1 MAPTF
6 DVGQVVVDQPLDDT
20 LGMVW
25 QVRLDGDIVD
35 TRLISVA
42 GAAVLVCPV
51 RGIVALGADP
61 PDFRGA
67 EDRPVLEYAGPSYP
81 GQLLATD
88 ESGTVYRITPGQA
101 PVRAWQPDRQDS
113 DWWVAFDG
121 WTGLPGGRLLASV
134 VEDTWSS
141 TRLIE
146 EAGRKVLWRTD
157 QALAPELP
165 LGDRLIAGAGGD
177 LVSLDTQTG
186 KELWRRPRVLSV
198 LDMVGVVG
206 DLVWITDS
214 MKNQLN
220 AFQLDSG
227 RPAAT
232 VELPRESRMTGV
244 LDQAGRW
251 LVGDEHGWLVVDL
264 TRARLTA
271 DVRFEHAGA
280 GIGRVYAK
288 RTLRSADGRLVLA
301 DDRGQIFVAHPGQP
315 DALRHV
321 ATFPGVKDIG
331 IAAGRLIVL
340 SRDGVLTALGAPA
353 TS

>member
-6 DVGQVVVDQPLDDT
+6 DVGQVAVDQPLDDT
-20 LGMVW
+20 LDTVW

-42 GAAVLVCPV
+42 GAAVLVSPV

-61 PDFRGA
+61 PDLPVA
-67 EDRPVLEYAGPSYP
+67 EGGPVLEYAGPSYP
-81 GQLLATD
+81 GQLLGMDA
-88 ESGTVYRITPGQA
+88 SGAVYRITPGRP
-101 PVRAWQPDRQDS
+101 PVRVWQPDRRDS

-146 EAGRKVLWRTD
+146 EAGRKVVWRTD
-157 QALAPELP
+157 RALAPELP

-177 LVSLDTQTG
+177 LVSLDAHTG
-186 KELWRRPRVLSV
+186 EEVWRRPRVLSA
-198 LDMVGVVG
+198 LGMVGVVG
-206 DLVWITDS
+206 GLVWITDS
-214 MKNQLN
+214 LKNELA
-220 AFQLDSG
+220 AFQVDSG

-232 VELPRESRMTGV
+232 IPLPRKSRMTGLV
-244 LDQAGRW
+244 DQAGR
-251 LVGDEHGWLVVDL
+251 LHLGDEHGWLVVDL

-271 DVRFEHAGA
+271 DVRFEHD
-280 GIGRVYAK
+280 GIGGVYAN

-301 DDRGQIFVAHPGQP
+301 DDRGQVFVAHPGQP
-315 DALRHV
+315 QTLRHV
-321 ATFPGVKDIG
+321 ATFPGIKNIG
-331 IAAGRLIVL
+331 IATGRLIVL
-340 SRDGVLTALGAPA
+340 SRDGTLTALGAA
-353 TS
+353 AAS